1 MSPKM
6 KGISSFDSISS
17 KQFTTWTLFRDH
29 KYTINI
35 THALPHNMGC
45 AAVIPSESC
54 GSPIYVFHRS
64 SWCRAE
70 ALIIAAGERLQS
82 NEESSVRF
90 PPPSPPRLWAEDQ
103 TMRKP
108 ASDAEHLPLA
118 PWCKPRANPPFTCIR
133 EPGWLGAVSTLT
145 LWVMCGARWRVSRS
159 YAVSHWCSTEMLFV
173 DLGSIFCLLVRA
185 GSLNKTTGTL
195 IISFQENKQKWEYR
209 NQVLPVWGIR
219 MKRL

>member
-64 SWCRAE
+64 SWCRASADYSCWGE
-70 ALIIAAGERLQS
+70 AAIKWREQCEI
-82 NEESSVRF
+82 
-90 PPPSPPRLWAEDQ
+90 PPPPPPRLWAEDQ

-133 EPGWLGAVSTLT
+133 EPGRLGAVSALT
-145 LWVMCGARWRVSRS
+145 LWVMCGARCGVSRS

-173 DLGSIFCLLVRA
+173 DLGSIF
-185 GSLNKTTGTL
+185 
-195 IISFQENKQKWEYR
+195 
-209 NQVLPVWGIR
+209 
-219 MKRL
+219 